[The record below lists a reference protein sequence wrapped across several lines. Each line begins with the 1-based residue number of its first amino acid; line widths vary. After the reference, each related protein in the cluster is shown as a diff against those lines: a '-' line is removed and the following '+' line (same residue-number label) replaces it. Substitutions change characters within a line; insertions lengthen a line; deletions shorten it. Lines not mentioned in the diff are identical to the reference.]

1 MREIEIK
8 VVPVSL
14 NEAKGHSW
22 NCKSRPRNTTAP
34 ECDKIR
40 YVKILNLE
48 AQDD

>member
-8 VVPVSL
+8 AVPVSL
-14 NEAKGHSW
+14 NEANEYVRTLHRHHDSVH
-22 NCKSRPRNTTAP
+22 R
-34 ECDKIR
+34 DKIR